1 MGLNS
6 QVVFS
11 PAYNNY
17 DDLYKDLVDHPHV
30 SFISSNWSNYELN
43 QNLNLLEGAKCIKV
57 TGGRLMVKVERNL
70 SMDLLGS
77 LLLFIKLDHRILLVI
92 LTVLSMRKLMYLLWI
107 ILKSIIRFRFR
118 KLLKIINNWKNEKYE
133 N

>member
-57 TGGRLMVKVERNL
+57 TGGSTHGKSGKKFINGLAGQPFIVYQVGPQDIVSHSYSSFDEKTNV
-70 SMDLLGS
+70 SVMDN
-77 LLLFIKLDHRILLVI
+77 F
-92 LTVLSMRKLMYLLWI
+92 
-107 ILKSIIRFRFR
+107 
-118 KLLKIINNWKNEKYE
+118 EKYHQIQVQE
-133 N
+133 IIKNNKQLEERKI